1 MNTLEYN
8 LDDDLDT
15 SWIDDLDKLNNI
27 HHSYFRE
34 PMKNIDFFILLVDS
48 NDSILK
54 IKKENHRFSTIDKNC
69 TFTNSFLIQFIE
81 RIKNTYSKGKMRYKL
96 YDVLLYNIDIEPGK
110 TDIFKIKAYAL
121 NPYGYVS
128 IDINNENIDVCYT
141 QVIKETQNKYNK
153 SKSII
158 KPRPLSAPDK
168 IIDKGIN
175 KERNPYNSLS
185 LSTSNKIAKLSRIN
199 KLYYRI
205 TITKD
210 SATVNYITKNSLNI
224 SAFASNFKYQTRNIC
239 NKIKNNPDSSI
250 KSENKDIYCYKK
262 AAKKDKK

>member
-81 RIKNTYSKGKMRYKL
+81 RIKNTYSKGKIRYKL
-96 YDVLLYNIDIEPGK
+96 YDVLLYNIDIEPEHIQPYVSNENLLELGGKKLQSLSIIQDVVVTPSIFIFHKINSLFFIFKQVEEVMAAEHDFKLNLTPPPIMVQVPPKSILKTKSGGNYDGKSNGSAKTTKKVRIYHTK
-110 TDIFKIKAYAL
+110 TDVKHKA
-121 NPYGYVS
+121 N
-128 IDINNENIDVCYT
+128 T
-141 QVIKETQNKYNK
+141 RK
-153 SKSII
+153 
-158 KPRPLSAPDK
+158 
-168 IIDKGIN
+168 
-175 KERNPYNSLS
+175 
-185 LSTSNKIAKLSRIN
+185 
-199 KLYYRI
+199 
-205 TITKD
+205 
-210 SATVNYITKNSLNI
+210 NI
-224 SAFASNFKYQTRNIC
+224 S
-239 NKIKNNPDSSI
+239 
-250 KSENKDIYCYKK
+250 DIIS
-262 AAKKDKK
+262 

>member
-81 RIKNTYSKGKMRYKL
+81 RIKNTYSKGKIRYKL
-96 YDVLLYNIDIEPGK
+96 QDVLLYNIDIEPEHIQPYVSNENLLELGGKKLQSLSIIQDVVVTPSIFIFHKINSLFFIFKQVEEVMAAEDDKLNLTPPPIMVQVPIKSILKTKSGGNYDGKSNGSAKTTKKVRIYDTK
-110 TDIFKIKAYAL
+110 TDVKHKA
-121 NPYGYVS
+121 N
-128 IDINNENIDVCYT
+128 T
-141 QVIKETQNKYNK
+141 RK
-153 SKSII
+153 
-158 KPRPLSAPDK
+158 
-168 IIDKGIN
+168 
-175 KERNPYNSLS
+175 
-185 LSTSNKIAKLSRIN
+185 
-199 KLYYRI
+199 
-205 TITKD
+205 
-210 SATVNYITKNSLNI
+210 NI
-224 SAFASNFKYQTRNIC
+224 S
-239 NKIKNNPDSSI
+239 
-250 KSENKDIYCYKK
+250 DIIS
-262 AAKKDKK
+262 